1 MRMSTA
7 GSCEHGFTLVELIV
21 VMVLISLT
29 AAFAMP
35 NIRSSLFADELKSAA
50 RRFVGLATE
59 AAQEARQQRTAVLLR
74 FDQDEHRFTAA
85 PAGTEGMISE
95 KQYGQVRLAASVE
108 VTDIDAAHREANP
121 DLTILFDQ
129 RGYTDRT
136 AVHFRQ
142 DNGDELTVLLSPFLG
157 LARIVEG
164 HVSLDDDRILLEQ

>member
-1 MRMSTA
+1 MSTA
-7 GSCEHGFTLVELIV
+7 GSCERGFTLVELIV

-35 NIRSSLFADELKSAA
+35 NIRSALFADELRSAA
-50 RRFVGLATE
+50 RRFVGLAATS
-59 AAQEARQQRTAVLLR
+59 AQEARQRRTAVQLR
-74 FDQDEHRFTAA
+74 FDEDEHRFLAA
-85 PAGTEGMISE
+85 PARTDGLISE

-108 VTDIDAAHREANP
+108 VTEIETAQSEAGT
-121 DLTILFDQ
+121 DQIILFDQ

-157 LARIVEG
+157 LARIREG
-164 HVSLDDDRILLEQ
+164 HVSLDDERILLEQ